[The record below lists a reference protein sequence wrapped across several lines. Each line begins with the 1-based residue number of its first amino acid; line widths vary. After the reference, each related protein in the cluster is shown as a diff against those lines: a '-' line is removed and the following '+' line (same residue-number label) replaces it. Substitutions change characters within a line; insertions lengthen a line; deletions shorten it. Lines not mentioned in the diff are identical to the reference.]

1 VIITTPKIICILIM
15 LILLGIAAY
24 EDYKTG
30 IVNDLY
36 ILSAGIIVTGLIYGN
51 LENSIFINMKT
62 NIIFALIIFILNYV
76 LYFISAVTNRD
87 GWGGAD
93 VMILAS
99 LTCGFG
105 IYTLF
110 IILISSFTAYIY
122 TIIKSIY
129 KKEKITKTTTKFI
142 PFIFISTIIIILFCF
157 LKK

>member
-1 VIITTPKIICILIM
+1 MNVPNILTLIRIATITPF
-15 LILLGIAAY
+15 
-24 EDYKTG
+24 
-30 IVNDLY
+30 LY
-36 ILSAGIIVTGLIYGN
+36 FYLFFPIHG
-51 LENSIFINMKT
+51 ESI
-62 NIIFALIIFILNYV
+62 ALIIFILHYV